1 MRPVTD
7 RTQKSDKAVGIRVE
21 MVGTR
26 SGSEGEPSG
35 RDTRAADP
43 IGAEPSGAVQTWAM
57 RTRACGTE
65 RRRAWR
71 AIPRALLTAGRVG
84 RWHGTRHGTG
94 RSETG
99 WDGTGHEGI
108 V

>member
-1 MRPVTD
+1 MCLNYGAEQRPDQSAQRHKSTHMRPVTD

-35 RDTRAADP
+35 RNTRAADP

-57 RTRACGTE
+57 RTRAIVEPNRAEPSGAE
-65 RRRAWR
+65 R
-71 AIPRALLTAGRVG
+71 GE
-84 RWHGTRHGTG
+84 
-94 RSETG
+94 RSRE
-99 WDGTGHEGI
+99 HS
-108 V
+108 